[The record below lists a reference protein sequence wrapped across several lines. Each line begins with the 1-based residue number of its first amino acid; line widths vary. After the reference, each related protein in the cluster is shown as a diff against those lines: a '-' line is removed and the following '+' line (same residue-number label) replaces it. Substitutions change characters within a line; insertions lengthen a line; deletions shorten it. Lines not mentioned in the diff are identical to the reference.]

1 MNQKD
6 NVFIASE
13 YIDKLQVLG
22 RILFSST
29 LQAVKIN
36 IKIFLG
42 IHDTV
47 ILDYIFKRNSKLYL
61 LKIKS

>member
-36 IKIFLG
+36 MKIFLG